1 MITCTSALTLS
12 SYIHTPVHTISTH
25 TSLPTR
31 PTPSSSMFE
40 GAIALNGDL
49 RAWDLSHVWDMRYV
63 SDAGGPHTTTYRCR
77 HSKPNT

>member
-31 PTPSSSMFE
+31 PTPSSYMFD
-40 GAIALNGDL
+40 GASAFNGDL
-49 RAWDLSHVWDMRYV
+49 SAWDVSQVTNMKYV
-63 SDAGGPHTTTYRCR
+63 TDDRGPHTTTYRCR
-77 HSKPNT
+77 HSKPNP